1 MLAARIIILVNDTS
15 FLFGVALCWTLLLL
29 LFFGSWIFW
38 VEVEL
43 QQRLLNRWDLTLLLR
58 KWLLLQQQVSLL
70 ELHLRAEGSSDST
83 RLCLDIF
90 QMCIGHFLLC
100 TLHKLMIGTENSYYS
115 NSCCCSTHPDPIWN
129 LEATIDIEH
138 QIKSVLYYW
147 WSQVKKS
154 SEARFLTWWFQRQQI
169 FKKSWWFQRT
179 VNLPKIHQFLG
190 IFTNV
195 MDFKIRS
202 LNLCLK
208 G

>member
-1 MLAARIIILVNDTS
+1 MQKFLFWLKKKCFNRAIEECGLSHLSRGFFASSQVRIIILVNDTS

-70 ELHLRAEGSSDST
+70 ALHLRAEGSSDST

-129 LEATIDIEH
+129 LEATTIIEH
-138 QIKSVLYYW
+138 QIKSVLY
-147 WSQVKKS
+147 SLLMISKQKK
-154 SEARFLTWWFQRQQI
+154 E
-169 FKKSWWFQRT
+169 K
-179 VNLPKIHQFLG
+179 
-190 IFTNV
+190 
-195 MDFKIRS
+195 
-202 LNLCLK
+202 
-208 G
+208 